1 MTSAPRIRI
10 RTRMSGRDI
19 DEENRVSS
27 SLELLFD
34 LTFVVAVAQIALQLA
49 RTITA
54 GTALTDGVG
63 PYLMVFFAIW
73 WAWLNFTW
81 FASAYDTDDLPYRLT
96 TMVQMAGV
104 LVLAAGVQS
113 AFDKQQYLGITLGYF
128 IMRVGLVGQWVRA
141 GIENPDGRRTAFRYA
156 GAITL
161 VQLGWIARLLLPPEL
176 GALSFSLLALADVS
190 VPLWAER
197 TGLTPWHP
205 HHIAERYGLF
215 TIILLGESVS
225 AVTIAV
231 QKALDL
237 SGVSVSLVVVAL
249 GGLVLLFGLWWLYFL
264 EPAGEGLASHRSRS
278 FLWGYGHY
286 LLFAAIAAIGASL
299 EVAVEAGTYEAGT
312 HGSGT
317 HAAVSPLVVGYALA
331 IPVALFFVLLFLLHA
346 AIEDHVAT
354 RPLGLA
360 VAAAMVLLVPL
371 GAPAYGVP
379 MTIVLIALLTS
390 ALTATSIVDNV
401 RRAARGAQ

>member
-1 MTSAPRIRI
+1 MTSAPRIRF

-19 DEENRVSS
+19 EEENRVSS

-34 LTFVVAVAQIALQLA
+34 LTFVVAVAQIAVQLA
-49 RTITA
+49 RTIGE
-54 GTALTDGVG
+54 GTALTAGIG

-96 TMVQMAGV
+96 TMLQMAGV
-104 LVLAAGVQS
+104 LVLAAGVPS
-113 AFDKQQYLGITLGYF
+113 AFDKQQYFGITLGYF

-156 GAITL
+156 GGITV
-161 VQLGWIARLLLPPEL
+161 VQFGWIARLLLPPEL
-176 GALSFSLLALADVS
+176 GTVTFVVLALAEMC

-197 TGLTPWHP
+197 SGLSSWHP

-237 SGVSVSLVVVAL
+237 SGLSVGLVFVAG
-249 GGLVLLFGLWWLYFL
+249 GGLVLLFALWWLHFL
-264 EPAGEGLASHRSRS
+264 EPAGEGLAAHRPRS
-278 FLWGYGHY
+278 FIWGYGHY
-286 LLFAAIAAIGASL
+286 LLFAAIAAIGAAL
-299 EVAVEAGTYEAGT
+299 EVAVEAGE
-312 HGSGT
+312 
-317 HAAVSPLVVGYALA
+317 HAVVPPVVIGYALA
-331 IPVALFFVLLFLLHA
+331 IPVALFFVLLYLLHS
-346 AIEDHVAT
+346 AIEDAVAT

-360 VAAAMVLLVPL
+360 VAAVIVLIIPL
-371 GAPAYGVP
+371 GAAAYGVAV
-379 MTIVLIALLTS
+379 TVVLVALVTS
-390 ALTATSIVDNV
+390 VLTATSIVDNV
-401 RRAARGAQ
+401 RRSARGAPR

>member
-49 RTITA
+49 RTISA
-54 GTALTDGVG
+54 GTALTDGLG

-113 AFDKQQYLGITLGYF
+113 AFDKQQYFGITLGYF

-161 VQLGWIARLLLPPEL
+161 VQFGWIARLLLPPEL
-176 GALSFSLLALADVS
+176 GALTFILLALADVS

-286 LLFAAIAAIGASL
+286 LLFAAIAAIGAAL
-299 EVAVEAGTYEAGT
+299 EVAVEAGTSEAGT
-312 HGSGT
+312 HGAGT
-317 HAAVSPLVVGYALA
+317 PAAISPLVLGYALA

-346 AIEDHVAT
+346 VIAERAAT
-354 RPLGLA
+354 RPFGFA
-360 VAAAMVLLVPL
+360 VAAAIVLLVPL
-371 GAPAYGVP
+371 GAPSFGVP
-379 MTIVLIALLTS
+379 PTIVLIALVTS

>member
-1 MTSAPRIRI
+1 
-10 RTRMSGRDI
+10 MSGRDI

-34 LTFVVAVAQIALQLA
+34 LTFVVAVAQIAVQLA

-81 FASAYDTDDLPYRLT
+81 FASAYDTDDLPYRLA
-96 TMVQMAGV
+96 TMVQMGGV

-156 GAITL
+156 GAITI

-176 GALSFSLLALADVS
+176 GALSFIVLALADVS

-264 EPAGEGLASHRSRS
+264 EPAGDGLASHRSRS

-286 LLFAAIAAIGASL
+286 ALFAAIAAIGAAL
-299 EVAVEAGTYEAGT
+299 EVAVEAGTSGNGTPEAGAVEAGTIEAGT
-312 HGSGT
+312 H
-317 HAAVSPLVVGYALA
+317 AAISPPIVGYALA
-331 IPVALFFVLLFLLHA
+331 IPVALFFVLLYLLHA
-346 AIEDHVAT
+346 AIEEQVAT
-354 RPLGLA
+354 RPLALA
-360 VAAAMVLLVPL
+360 VAAATVLLVPL
-371 GAPAYGVP
+371 GAPFYGVP
-379 MTIVLIALLTS
+379 MTIVLIALVTS

>member
-10 RTRMSGRDI
+10 RTRMSGRDV

-27 SLELLFD
+27 PLELLFD
-34 LTFVVAVAQIALQLA
+34 LTFVVAVAQIAVQLA
-49 RTITA
+49 HKISG
-54 GTALTDGVG
+54 GTVLTEGIG

-96 TMVQMAGV
+96 TMLQMAGV

-113 AFDKQQYLGITLGYF
+113 AFDRQQYLGITLGYF

-141 GIENPDGRRTAFRYA
+141 GLENPDGRRTAFRYA
-156 GAITL
+156 GGITV

-176 GALSFSLLALADVS
+176 GTVSFVVLALAEMC

-197 TGLTPWHP
+197 TGLSSWHP

-237 SGVSVSLVVVAL
+237 SGLSVGLVFVAG
-249 GGLVLLFGLWWLYFL
+249 GGLVLLFALWWLYFL
-264 EPAGEGLASHRSRS
+264 EPAGEGLASHRPRS
-278 FLWGYGHY
+278 FIWGYGHY
-286 LLFAAIAAIGASL
+286 LLFAAIAAIGAAL
-299 EVAVEAGTYEAGT
+299 EVAVEAGG
-312 HGSGT
+312 
-317 HAAVSPLVVGYALA
+317 HAVIPPVVIGYAFA
-331 IPVALFFVLLFLLHA
+331 IPVAVFFVLLFVLHA
-346 AIEDHVAT
+346 AIEDEVAT

-360 VAAAMVLLVPL
+360 VAAVIVMLLPL

-379 MTIVLIALLTS
+379 MTVVLVALVTS

-401 RRAARGAQ
+401 RRSARGALR